1 MSDLGKEEG
10 QGKNSS
16 TRRHWG
22 CGSLSGTPF
31 SWGKMRENGGQDSQ
45 TRGWEMKITRKAT
58 YYEREG
64 WENQT

>member
-1 MSDLGKEEG
+1 MAPSLGHP
-10 QGKNSS
+10 SF
-16 TRRHWG
+16 
-22 CGSLSGTPF
+22 GTPF
-31 SWGKMRENGGQDSQ
+31 IWGKMRENGGQNSQ